1 MREPND
7 VFMHHETI
15 DANRFDED
23 MHPQVIA
30 EVTRLHRSLAKIQ
43 SRHKGKIIISSL
55 MGETIKTEWLD
66 GSKEL
71 ILLLTSGFLPAP
83 HLYALLSSCKGNAI
97 FTKDVEAYIT
107 AKLAR

>member
-1 MREPND
+1 MHGAHD
-7 VFMHHETI
+7 VFMHHEII
-15 DANRFDED
+15 DESRFDESL
-23 MHPQVIA
+23 HPQVIA
-30 EVTRLHRSLAKIQ
+30 EVTRLHKSLAKIQ
-43 SRHKGKIIISSL
+43 SRHKSKIIISSL

-83 HLYALLSSCKGNAI
+83 HLHALLTSCKGNVI